1 MDNSKKIAELEEK
14 LAQLKSEQ
22 EEYDLLSEDKKLAE
36 FIHQQTCRFNHT
48 DGCGWY
54 YESWRQ
60 PSSTSTRAGYLKKAT
75 NILKITTFDIACNV
89 IKEL

>member
-1 MDNSKKIAELEEK
+1 MDNSKQITELEEK
-14 LAQLKSEQ
+14 LARLKSEQ

-36 FIHQQTCRFNHT
+36 FIHQQTSRFNHT
-48 DGCGWY
+48 DGCGWF

-60 PSSTSTRAGYLKKAT
+60 PSGTRAGYLKKAQ
-75 NILKITTFDIACNV
+75 NILQFTTYKIACNV